1 MIGRLHGVLL
11 EKHAPQIVLDVQGV
25 GYEIDVPLRCFEQ
38 LPALGEVVTLHTHLV
53 IREDAH
59 LLFGFLTAAERATFR
74 QLIKVSGIGAK
85 MALAILSTLSQ
96 QELAQAL
103 ATDDVKRL
111 SSVPGVGKK
120 TAERLILEL
129 RGKLTSAD
137 AIPTS
142 LLASAHSDIVQ
153 ALIALGY
160 QEKPAM
166 AVVETL
172 PADIEVGTGIR
183 LALKQLAK
191 L

>member
-38 LPALGEVVTLHTHLV
+38 LPALGDVVTLHTHLV

-137 AIPTS
+137 SIPTS

>member
-38 LPALGEVVTLHTHLV
+38 LPALGDVVTLHTHLV

-137 AIPTS
+137 TIPTS

-172 PADIEVGTGIR
+172 PADIEVGAGIR

>member
-38 LPALGEVVTLHTHLV
+38 LPVLGEVVTLHTHLV

-137 AIPTS
+137 TIPTS

>member
-137 AIPTS
+137 TMPTS
-142 LLASAHSDIVQ
+142 LLVSAHSDIVQ

>member
-137 AIPTS
+137 TIPTS

>member
-137 AIPTS
+137 TMPTS

>member
-11 EKHAPQIVLDVQGV
+11 EKHAPQIVLDMQGV

-137 AIPTS
+137 TIPTS